1 MSEFIVCPNCS
12 EKIPLSKA
20 LTQQIEKG
28 LRRSIESEM
37 EKKHAGEVAELEK
50 KYAGE
55 LTRLQQEAEKKAT
68 YKVGVEMKD
77 LQEQVQE
84 KEELLVKAH
93 QSEMELRKKAREIEE
108 RERNLKLEMERQLD
122 REREAIRKEAQA
134 AVSEEH
140 RLKEREKDETIAA
153 MRRQME
159 EMQRKMD
166 QGSQQA
172 QGEALELELEDL
184 LKAQFPH
191 DDIDP
196 VGKGKQGADV
206 LQTVRDSRGQA
217 CGIIIWESKRTKGWN
232 KDWIPKLKDDMR
244 AAKADVAVI
253 VSTVMP
259 KDYDGMGQQDGV
271 WLTGFSTCVGMAAA
285 LRQGLIDTARARSA
299 QEGKSGKMEL
309 LYDYIAGPEFRQ
321 RVEAI
326 VEPFQ
331 EMRNDL
337 YKEQEAMRRL
347 WAKREKQIERVLT
360 GTSGMYGDLE
370 GIAGASLPGVRA
382 LALPGADEELDELE
396 QEALLELE

>member
-50 KYAGE
+50 KYASE
-55 LTRLQQEAEKKAT
+55 RAKLEREAEKKAQERL
-68 YKVGVEMKD
+68 GLEMKD

-84 KEELLVKAH
+84 KEELLEKAQ
-93 QSEMELRKKAREIEE
+93 QSEMELRKKSREIEE
-108 RERNLKLEMERQLD
+108 RERNLKLELD

-134 AVSEEH
+134 AANEEY
-140 RLKEREKDETIAA
+140 RLKERQNNEEMAG
-153 MRRQME
+153 MRRQIE
-159 EMQRKMD
+159 ELKRRAE

-172 QGEALELELEDL
+172 QGEALELELEDQ

-360 GTSGMYGDLE
+360 GASGMYGDLE

-382 LALPGADEELDELE
+382 LALPGADVDEELDELE